1 MTLSIGL
8 MSFSL
13 LPQVLDIEQRAYR
26 WPWTEGMFVDSLRSG
41 HLCYVVR
48 RDDTIVGHLIAYVA
62 VGECH
67 ILNICIDPDAQGNG
81 FGRMLLEYGLRAG
94 IDLGAEN
101 AFLEVRV
108 SNQAAIV
115 LYERIGFQQV
125 GLRKQYYP
133 DGDGRE
139 DALVYLLELEKLQ
152 R

>member
-1 MTLSIGL
+1 
-8 MSFSL
+8 
-13 LPQVLDIEQRAYR
+13 
-26 WPWTEGMFVDSLRSG
+26 
-41 HLCYVVR
+41 
-48 RDDTIVGHLIAYVA
+48 
-62 VGECH
+62 
-67 ILNICIDPDAQGNG
+67 
-81 FGRMLLEYGLRAG
+81 LLEYGLRAG